1 MLIVGLTGGIATGKS
16 TTSRA
21 LKAQGVPVVDAD
33 IIAHQIMEPGEVSYK
48 LVMKHF
54 GAGVLQEGSQA
65 IDRAKLG
72 GIIFNDPDKRQLLN
86 KCTHPYVRRR
96 IAYAV
101 FKYYIQGYAMC
112 VLDIPL
118 LFESGLDR
126 LCGKVAVVSCSPE
139 QQMVRLISRNGFSL
153 EEAEARIK
161 SQMPMNEKEKRAT
174 MVLDNNGS
182 IEELENS
189 VRDLVNGWKP
199 SLVRTVGA
207 LVAPVGLLV
216 SLPFARTSM
225 CGLGTLCACAAWIVG
240 SIFG

>member
-16 TTSRA
+16 TASRA
-21 LKAQGVPVVDAD
+21 FQAQGVPVIDAD
-33 IIAHQIMEPGEVSYK
+33 VIAHQIMEPGEVSYK
-48 LVMKHF
+48 LVVKHF
-54 GAGVLQEGSQA
+54 GVDILQEDTKA

-72 GIIFNDPDKRQLLN
+72 GIIFNNPDKRQLLN

-118 LFESGLDR
+118 LFESGLDKM
-126 LCGKVAVVSCSPE
+126 CGKVAVISCTSE
-139 QQMVRLISRNGFSL
+139 RQLARLVSRNGFSR
-153 EEAEARIK
+153 EEAETRIK
-161 SQMPMNEKEKRAT
+161 SQMPMGEKEKRAT
-174 MVLDNNGS
+174 RVVGNDGS
-182 IEELENS
+182 IEEMEDQI
-189 VRDLVNGWKP
+189 RRLVADWKP
-199 SLVRTVGA
+199 SVIRTVGA
-207 LVAPVGLLV
+207 LVAPVGLVV

-225 CGLGTLCACAAWIVG
+225 LGMGTLCACAAWIVG